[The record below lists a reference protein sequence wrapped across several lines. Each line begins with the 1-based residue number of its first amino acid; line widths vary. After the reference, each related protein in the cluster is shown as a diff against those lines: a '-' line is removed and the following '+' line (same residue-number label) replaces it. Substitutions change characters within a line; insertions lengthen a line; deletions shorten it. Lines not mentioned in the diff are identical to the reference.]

1 MSVETLRATAE
12 RLVANCREGR
22 ELQGLDE
29 LYDPK
34 AVSVE
39 AMDMDGPG
47 SAVSD
52 GIAAIRAKHDWW
64 NGAFEVTGGKIE
76 GPYLH
81 GADRFAVIFAMET
94 RNKATGETS
103 AMQELAVY
111 TVDDAGKVVR
121 EEFFY

>member
-1 MSVETLRATAE
+1 MSAETLRETAE
-12 RLVANCREGR
+12 KLVANCREGR
-22 ELQGLDE
+22 EAQGLDE
-29 LYDPK
+29 LYRQD

-47 SAVSD
+47 SAVSN
-52 GIAAIRAKHDWW
+52 GLAAIKAKHDWW
-64 NGAFEVTGGKIE
+64 SGAFEVTGGKVE

-103 AMQELAVY
+103 AMQEVAVY
-111 TVDDAGKVVR
+111 TVDETGKIVR

>member
-1 MSVETLRATAE
+1 SVETLRATAE

>member
-39 AMDMDGPG
+39 AMDMVGPG

-64 NGAFEVTGGKIE
+64 NGAFEVTGGK
-76 GPYLH
+76 
-81 GADRFAVIFAMET
+81 
-94 RNKATGETS
+94 
-103 AMQELAVY
+103 
-111 TVDDAGKVVR
+111 
-121 EEFFY
+121 